1 MIQNL
6 KIINIK
12 KFCDSRGIF
21 LKLFGSKFLNKYKFN
36 IREVNLVYNKKKNT
50 FRGFHFQKRPFSE
63 KKIVTVIS
71 GSIIDF
77 SVNLNI
83 KSKNFGKIYEYKISA
98 KNPKMI
104 KIPNYCAHGYLTLE
118 NNTTVIYFSDKAY
131 QKKFEVAISYKDKD
145 LNFKLKKKIKIAS
158 KKDKNGLSLKDFKS
172 KI

>member
-1 MIQNL
+1 
-6 KIINIK
+6 
-12 KFCDSRGIF
+12 
-21 LKLFGSKFLNKYKFN
+21 
-36 IREVNLVYNKKKNT
+36 
-50 FRGFHFQKRPFSE
+50 
-63 KKIVTVIS
+63 
-71 GSIIDF
+71 
-77 SVNLNI
+77 LNI